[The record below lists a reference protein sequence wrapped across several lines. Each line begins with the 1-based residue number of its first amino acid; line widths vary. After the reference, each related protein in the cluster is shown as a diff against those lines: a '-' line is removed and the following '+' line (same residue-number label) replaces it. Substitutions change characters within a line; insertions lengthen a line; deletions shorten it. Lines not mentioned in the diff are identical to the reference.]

1 MKLALKQEGCFSSW
15 QSGCSN
21 KVLWP
26 WDCTLKNYWYFCNL
40 YMSSGVLINS
50 HSTNS
55 WEQCLK
61 SLSRKGKEI
70 FSLVWNFLT
79 LGVWD
84 AFKYK
89 NHVYS
94 MGFTVNFRYCTKQ
107 IPKIHSKNF
116 KIYITISINYFF
128 HFIKIFFIL
137 LKIQ

>member
-1 MKLALKQEGCFSSW
+1 MKLALKQEGSFSSW

-94 MGFTVNFRYCTKQ
+94 MALL
-107 IPKIHSKNF
+107 
-116 KIYITISINYFF
+116 SIFGIVPNKSLW
-128 HFIKIFFIL
+128 FIVKF
-137 LKIQ
+137 LKST